1 MATSSKNMK
10 AFYRQ
15 KKSTTTSA
23 PKKSTKTP
31 SPKDASDISQTPALV
46 SHDGSLDL
54 KEADVCVYLRETYGF
69 EQVLRQFDMNMAYG
83 PCLGIPPLARW
94 ERAQRMGLNPPEE
107 IGSLLKGGGEER
119 LEGLY
124 GVETVAQFGVI
135 FLLFALGLEFSIA
148 KLRVVRAVAVLG
160 GLLQIVLFMC
170 LCGITASRVW
180 NVRKRQCFRSNA
192 KEIGFIKY
200 R

>member
-1 MATSSKNMK
+1 M
-10 AFYRQ
+10 
-15 KKSTTTSA
+15 KSTTTSA

-54 KEADVCVYLRETYGF
+54 KDGF
-69 EQVLRQFDMNMAYG
+69 EQVLRQFYMNMAYG
-83 PCLGIPPLARW
+83 PCLGIPRLARW

-119 LEGLY
+119 LECLY
-124 GVETVAQFGVI
+124 GVETIAQFGVI

-148 KLRVVRAVAVLG
+148 KLRVVRAAAVLG

-180 NVRKRQCFRSNA
+180 NVRKSMDSCVADSVSVAMPRKLDSLSTVEGYIRF
-192 KEIGFIKY
+192 
-200 R
+200 